1 MTTVAPGTVTY
12 RHWIGMLDPVP
23 EHTMASRLSLED
35 KLAAIRAIRNAA
47 EPSGSHSTELKRY
60 LLDRSNLVVAAAA
73 ALAGERANL
82 ELAADMEAAFD
93 RFLVDPVKND
103 KLCRAKIA
111 IVQALDKIEHLKR
124 DIFETAARHIQLEP
138 AWGKEDDTAAPLR
151 GAALFA
157 LARIGG
163 SDYHCLLVDSL
174 TDSEKDVRIAAA
186 QALAYVGTEA
196 AALVLR
202 LKARL
207 GDADADVLSECLSG
221 LLTIGPEANLGFVCT
236 FLRPLDPP
244 RCEAAALALGKTK
257 LPGALEALKSCWQKS
272 YEKSLRDQILLA
284 ISMMRL
290 PAAIDFLLEL
300 VASDSESSAL
310 SAMTA
315 LKFHRYDG
323 RLCERLAQT
332 VKRTGSRALQF
343 QLDRDFA
350 ASP

>member
-1 MTTVAPGTVTY
+1 
-12 RHWIGMLDPVP
+12 
-23 EHTMASRLSLED
+23 MAGRLSLED
-35 KLAAIRAIRNAA
+35 KLAALCAIRDA
-47 EPSGSHSTELKRY
+47 EPSESHKSELKRY
-60 LLDRSNLVVAAAA
+60 LGDRSNLVVASAAT
-73 ALAGERANL
+73 LAGERAFL
-82 ELAADMEAAFD
+82 ELLGDMEVAFD

-124 DIFETAARHIQLEP
+124 DVFEKAARHIQLEP
-138 AWGKEDDTAAPLR
+138 AWGKEDDTAAPLCA
-151 GAALFA
+151 AALFA

-163 SDYHCLLVDSL
+163 SDYHCLLVDAL
-174 TDSEKDVRIAAA
+174 TDPEKDVRLAAA

-196 AALVLR
+196 AGLVLR

-207 GDADADVLSECLSG
+207 GDADPDVLSECLSG
-221 LLTIGPEANLGFVCT
+221 LLTIGPEANLDFVCE
-236 FLRPLDPP
+236 FLGPADPP

-257 LPGALEALKSCWQKS
+257 LPRALEALKSCWQRS
-272 YEKSLRDQILLA
+272 YEKTLRNQILLA

-300 VASDSESSAL
+300 VESDSESSAL

-315 LKFHRYDG
+315 LKFHRYDT

-332 VKRTGSRALQF
+332 VKRTASRALQL

-350 ASP
+350 TTP